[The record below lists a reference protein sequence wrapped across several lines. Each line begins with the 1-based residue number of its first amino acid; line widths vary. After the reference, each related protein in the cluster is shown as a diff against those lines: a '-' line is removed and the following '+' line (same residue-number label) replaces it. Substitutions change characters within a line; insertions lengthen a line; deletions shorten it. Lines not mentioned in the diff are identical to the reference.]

1 MKLALSKL
9 AAATVFLVFGAFAG
23 ATEDDTA
30 GTPQP
35 SSASQAETK
44 RELTP
49 EERAEKE
56 ARKACKAEIC
66 DIIAT
71 RDPDG
76 DDVSCDI
83 VKTWREE
90 DIVKM
95 LRGKIGWPWG
105 KAVCQ
110 SKLEL
115 ERKALALAMSKEA
128 HEIVMPVQ
136 TVRCMLA
143 QKDGGESYTVE
154 VTLAPKVKF
163 ENGKAT
169 DASINWGEAEA
180 PLLIYPLIYAGTG
193 LDNQT
198 NVLGPEVVRM
208 VNEFTTKKCAEVK
221 VEASGNRKA
230 AIASGEPG
238 LNGFPSAAFNR

>member
-1 MKLALSKL
+1 MTRFFALIAASFLALAPGAL
-9 AAATVFLVFGAFAG
+9 DAADSPAQSG
-23 ATEDDTA
+23 TEAPADQA
-30 GTPQP
+30 SP
-35 SSASQAETK
+35 SSEAK
-44 RELTP
+44 RQLTP
-49 EERAEKE
+49 EEAAEKE
-56 ARKACKAEIC
+56 ARKECKKKIC
-66 DIIAT
+66 DIVAT
-71 RDPDG
+71 RDPNG
-76 DDVSCDI
+76 ENVSCDI

-95 LRGKIGWPWG
+95 LGGKVSWPWG

-115 ERKALALAMSKEA
+115 ERKSLALAMSEDS

-136 TVRCMLA
+136 KVRCTLA
-143 QKDGGESYTVE
+143 QKAGGEPYTVE

-169 DASINWGEAEA
+169 EASINWGEATA

-193 LDNQT
+193 LDNKT

-208 VNEFTTKKCAEVK
+208 VNEFATKKCTEVK
-221 VEASGNRKA
+221 AEAP
-230 AIASGEPG
+230 ASNP
-238 LNGFPSAAFNR
+238 

>member
-1 MKLALSKL
+1 MRRFFALIAASILALAPSAL
-9 AAATVFLVFGAFAG
+9 AA
-23 ATEDDTA
+23 D
-30 GTPQP
+30 
-35 SSASQAETK
+35 SSAQSSAEGAAEQAAPSATSPGEAK
-44 RELTP
+44 RQLTP
-49 EERAEKE
+49 EEAAEKE
-56 ARKACKAEIC
+56 ARKECKKKIC

-71 RDPDG
+71 RDPNG
-76 DDVSCDI
+76 ENVSCDI

-95 LRGKIGWPWG
+95 LGNKVSWPWG

-115 ERKALALAMSKEA
+115 ERKSLALAMSETS

-136 TVRCMLA
+136 KVRCTLA
-143 QKDGGESYTVE
+143 QKTEGEPYTVE

-169 DASINWGEAEA
+169 EASINWGEATA

-193 LDNQT
+193 IDNKT

-208 VNEFTTKKCAEVK
+208 VNEFATKKCTEVK
-221 VEASGNRKA
+221 AEAP
-230 AIASGEPG
+230 ASNP
-238 LNGFPSAAFNR
+238 

>member
-1 MKLALSKL
+1 MRRFFALIAASILALAPGTL
-9 AAATVFLVFGAFAG
+9 EAADSSAQGGA
-23 ATEDDTA
+23 
-30 GTPQP
+30 QP
-35 SSASQAETK
+35 SAEQGAPSATSPGEAK
-44 RELTP
+44 RQLTP
-49 EERAEKE
+49 EEAAEKE
-56 ARKACKAEIC
+56 ARKECKKKIC

-71 RDPDG
+71 GDPNG
-76 DDVSCDI
+76 ESVSCDI

-95 LRGKIGWPWG
+95 LGGKVSWPWG

-115 ERKALALAMSKEA
+115 ERKSLALAMSEA
-128 HEIVMPVQ
+128 SHEK
-136 TVRCMLA
+136 TE
-143 QKDGGESYTVE
+143 GEPYTVE

-169 DASINWGEAEA
+169 EASINWGEATA

-193 LDNQT
+193 LDNKI

-208 VNEFTTKKCAEVK
+208 VNEFATKKCTEVK
-221 VEASGNRKA
+221 AEAP
-230 AIASGEPG
+230 ASNP
-238 LNGFPSAAFNR
+238 

>member
-1 MKLALSKL
+1 MRRFFALIAASILALAPGAL
-9 AAATVFLVFGAFAG
+9 EAA
-23 ATEDDTA
+23 D
-30 GTPQP
+30 
-35 SSASQAETK
+35 SSAQSAAEAPSEQTAPPATTK
-44 RELTP
+44 RQLTP
-49 EERAEKE
+49 EEAAEKE
-56 ARKACKAEIC
+56 ARKECKKKIC

-71 RDPDG
+71 RDPNG
-76 DDVSCDI
+76 ENVSCDI

-95 LRGKIGWPWG
+95 LGGKVSWPWG

-115 ERKALALAMSKEA
+115 ERKSLALAMSEA
-128 HEIVMPVQ
+128 SHEIVMPAQ
-136 TVRCMLA
+136 KVRCTLA
-143 QKDGGESYTVE
+143 QKAEGEPYTVE

-169 DASINWGEAEA
+169 EASINWGEATA

-193 LDNQT
+193 LDNKS

-208 VNEFTTKKCAEVK
+208 VNEFATKKCTEVK
-221 VEASGNRKA
+221 AEAP
-230 AIASGEPG
+230 ASNP
-238 LNGFPSAAFNR
+238 